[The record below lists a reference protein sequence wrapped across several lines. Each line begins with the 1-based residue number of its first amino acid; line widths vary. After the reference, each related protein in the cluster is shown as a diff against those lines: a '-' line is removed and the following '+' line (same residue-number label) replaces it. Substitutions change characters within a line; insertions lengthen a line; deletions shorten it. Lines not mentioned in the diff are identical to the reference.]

1 MVSHVFRLFVLTWL
15 TDVLCFIS
23 KSIQVKQTTFD
34 LYLPDNT
41 NLGQL
46 KVGVCSCYFFLVVD
60 ALPNILIKLD
70 QLYRAY
76 YITSKTI
83 M

>member
-1 MVSHVFRLFVLTWL
+1 MVSHVFRLCVLTWL

-34 LYLPDNT
+34 IYLPDNT
-41 NLGQL
+41 NLDQL
-46 KVGVCSCYFFLVVD
+46 KVGACFCYFFVVD
-60 ALPNILIKLD
+60 APPNILIILD
-70 QLYRAY
+70 EPYLVC
-76 YITSKTI
+76 YITSKVI